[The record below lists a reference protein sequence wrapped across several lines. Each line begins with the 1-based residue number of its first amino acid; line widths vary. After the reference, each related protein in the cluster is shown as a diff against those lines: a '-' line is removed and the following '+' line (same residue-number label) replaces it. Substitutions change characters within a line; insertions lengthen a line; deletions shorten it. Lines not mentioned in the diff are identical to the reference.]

1 MKKLRETACTMLL
14 STALCTGMTVLP
26 LQAAGGSYTLYR
38 LYNPNTGEHLF
49 TPRAN
54 EVYSLI
60 SLGWRNEGKAWDA
73 PEEGWYV
80 YRMYNPNAGDHH
92 YTMDENEKNV
102 LTSLG
107 WKYEGVEGK
116 AWDAP
121 EEGWYVYRMYNP
133 NAGDHHYTMDE
144 NEKNV
149 LTSLGW
155 KYEGVGWASPDLG
168 WTPVKE
174 ADGDPIYRLYN
185 PNAVTA
191 SHHYT
196 GSVQEANALLR
207 LGWKYE
213 GVGWYSLRR

>member
-80 YRMYNPNAGDHH
+80 YRMYNPNAGDHQ
-92 YTMDENEKNV
+92 
-102 LTSLG
+102 
-107 WKYEGVEGK
+107 
-116 AWDAP
+116 
-121 EEGWYVYRMYNP
+121 
-133 NAGDHHYTMDE
+133 YTMDE